1 MAHFGHHSGTSRFL
15 GFFIYT
21 FTHYKK
27 YNHQVRKYQCT
38 WNPSKK
44 DVKGR
49 VFVSLKEELP
59 NNNSTSENLELIRFK
74 ILLSIF

>member
-1 MAHFGHHSGTSRFL
+1 MVLVDFWVFL
-15 GFFIYT
+15 S
-21 FTHYKK
+21 THLHIIKK

-74 ILLSIF
+74 ILLSMF